1 MNTLNIARNI
11 SAKDFDLTGSVQAVI
26 LTERIRDE
34 IVRLMICH
42 GDIMVYYHCFKVVS
56 QASQEHPEL
65 FYKYWHDITP
75 LLGHKNSYHRDF
87 ALTILANL
95 TAADNDHLFAELCRD
110 YFVHIHDEKFMT
122 ARCCVQNAARVIKNT
137 PALREEIT
145 TLLIGLGSRSGYSA
159 KQQALLK
166 YDVLVVLE
174 GLFGHASPH
183 EHIIGFVT
191 AEVDS
196 ISPKTRNKAR
206 EIVRK
211 YHL

>member
-1 MNTLNIARNI
+1 MNTLDIARNI
-11 SAKDFDLTGSVQAVI
+11 SVKDFDLTESVQAVI

-34 IVRLMICH
+34 IVKLMISH
-42 GDIMVYYHCFKVVS
+42 ADIMVYYHCFKVVS

-65 FYKYWHDITP
+65 FYRYWHDIAP
-75 LLGHKNSYHRDF
+75 LLSHKNSYHRDF
-87 ALTILANL
+87 ALGILANL
-95 TAADNDHLFAELCRD
+95 TAADNGHLFSELYRD
-110 YFVHIHDEKFMT
+110 YFAHIHDQKFMT
-122 ARCCVQNAARVIKNT
+122 ARCCIQNAAKVIENT

-145 TLLIGLGSRSGYSA
+145 TLLIGLDNRCRYTA

-174 GLFGHASPH
+174 GVFGDVSQQ
-183 EHIIGFVT
+183 EHIIGFVN

-206 EIVRK
+206 DLVRK